1 MKKIIENI
9 RKDKVIHY
17 IIIIAASL
25 IAAIPLINLR
35 IYGTDDGYVHM
46 LRIFGMEQI
55 LKEQNFPPFIY
66 SKFANGF
73 GYAINLFY
81 SPIVTYGPLF
91 FRIFGLHYYTCLKL
105 FAYSTILISC
115 FTMYNFLYEVSK
127 KREIAIL
134 GAVIYAF
141 IPYRLETIFNR
152 FAIGEFTAYIFFPML
167 FHGLFNLLKGDGKK
181 HYYIA
186 IAAIGLILTHTIS
199 TEYSAIFALLYIIF
213 NFKQLKNKGVIRKIV
228 INVIFILAITT
239 FFTVPLMEHKI
250 LGNYVIFNSTSMKS
264 LPSDVQNSTIKI
276 SQLFKD
282 IGEVNG
288 VSFKIGI
295 PLIILTLLGIVSY
308 KKVDKNIRSEYITF
322 AVIAMISLAMVTK
335 LFPWIIMPKTLTT
348 LQFAWRMLAFFEF
361 ALSIICAINL
371 YYFIDIICK
380 KSNKNSKN
388 TKVHTKTENLYNMLL
403 LFAII
408 VIIISMMKID
418 YNYSYEKEKFLT
430 DEEYETKINEK
441 NSIWSI
447 NREYLPE
454 KVDVKELGKSYLDYR
469 EDKVYVLEGNATIIN
484 EKKKDLQLEFD
495 IENYKANTILELPYV
510 YYLGYKVTI
519 EQKDNEI
526 KTKMTNTYNETRI
539 VKIDKKSTENIRT
552 LESNNGMLAIKLDEN
567 IESAHITVKYTGTT
581 IEKVAYVISAIS
593 IITFIGYVIY
603 SKKQDI

>member
-115 FTMYNFLYEVSK
+115 FTMYNFLYDVSK

-167 FHGLFNLLKGDGKK
+167 FHGLFNLLKGDGRK

-228 INVIFILAITT
+228 INVIFILAITA

-308 KKVDKNIRSEYITF
+308 KKMDKNIKSEYITF

-335 LFPWIIMPKTLTT
+335 LFPWIIMPKILTT

-371 YYFIDIICK
+371 YYFMDTICK
-380 KSNKNSKN
+380 KSSKNSKD

-408 VIIISMMKID
+408 VIITSMMKID

-454 KVDVKELGKSYLDYR
+454 KVDVKKLGKSYLDYR
-469 EDKVYVLEGNATIIN
+469 ENRVYVLDGNSTITN
-484 EKKKDLQLEFD
+484 EKKKGLQLEFD
-495 IENYKANTILELPYV
+495 IENYKANTILELPYT
-510 YYLGYKVTI
+510 YYLGYTVTTEQNEKV
-519 EQKDNEI
+519 Q
-526 KTKMTNTYNETRI
+526 MF
-539 VKIDKKSTENIRT
+539 
-552 LESNNGMLAIKLDEN
+552 ESDNGMLAIKLDEN

-581 IEKVAYVISAIS
+581 IEKVSYLISAIS

>member
-1 MKKIIENI
+1 MKKILEDI
-9 RKDKVIHY
+9 RKDKIIHY
-17 IIIIAASL
+17 IIIITASL

-46 LRIFGMEQI
+46 LRIFGTEQI
-55 LKEQNFPPFIY
+55 LKAGIFPPFIY

-81 SPIVTYGPLF
+81 SPFVTYGPLF

-167 FHGLFNLLKGDGKK
+167 FHGLFNLLKGDQKK

-186 IAAIGLILTHTIS
+186 ISAIGLILTHTIS
-199 TEYSAIFALLYIIF
+199 TEYSAIFALLYIVF
-213 NFKQLKNKGVIRKIV
+213 NFRQLKNKEVIKKIA
-228 INVIFILAITT
+228 INVIFILAITA

-250 LGNYVIFNSTSMKS
+250 LGNYVIFNSTSMRS

-288 VSFKIGI
+288 VSFKVGI
-295 PLIILTLLGIVSY
+295 PLIVLTLLGIVSY
-308 KKVDKNIRSEYITF
+308 KKIDKNIKSEYITF

-335 LFPWIIMPKTLTT
+335 LFPWTIMPKILTT

-371 YYFIDIICK
+371 YYFVEMIAKDK
-380 KSNKNSKN
+380 
-388 TKVHTKTENLYNMLL
+388 ENLYNV
-403 LFAII
+403 LFAISIALII
-408 VIIISMMKID
+408 VSMVKID
-418 YNYSYEKEKFLT
+418 YNYSYEDEKKLT
-430 DEEYETKINEK
+430 DEEYEAQIAEK
-441 NSIWSI
+441 TSIWSI
-447 NREYLPE
+447 NRDYLPQ
-454 KVDVKELGKSYLDYR
+454 KVDTKALGKSYLDYR
-469 EDKVYVLEGNATIIN
+469 EDKVYVLDGNATIIN
-484 EKKKDLQLEFD
+484 EKKEDLQLEFD

-510 YYLGYKVTI
+510 YYLGYKVII
-519 EQKDNEI
+519 EQKDNEME
-526 KTKMTNTYNETRI
+526 TKMTNTYNETRI
-539 VKIDKKSTENIRT
+539 IKIDKKSTENIQT
-552 LESNNGMLAIKLDEN
+552 FESDNGMLAIKLDKN

-581 IEKVAYVISAIS
+581 IEKVSYLISAIS
-593 IITFIGYVIY
+593 IITFIGYLFY
-603 SKKQDI
+603 YKRMSKQEKIK

>member
-1 MKKIIENI
+1 MKKILEDI
-9 RKDKVIHY
+9 RKDKIIHY

-46 LRIFGMEQI
+46 LRIFGTEQI
-55 LKEQNFPPFIY
+55 LKAGVFPPFIY

-167 FHGLFNLLKGDGKK
+167 FHGLFNLLKDDGKK

-186 IAAIGLILTHTIS
+186 ISAIGLILTHTIS

-213 NFKQLKNKGVIRKIV
+213 NFKQLKNKEVIRKIA
-228 INVIFILAITT
+228 INVIFILAITA

-250 LGNYVIFNSTSMKS
+250 LGNYVIFNSTSMRS

-308 KKVDKNIRSEYITF
+308 KKVDKNVRSEYITF
-322 AVIAMISLAMVTK
+322 AVIAMISLAMVIK
-335 LFPWIIMPKTLTT
+335 LFPWTIMPKILTT

-469 EDKVYVLEGNATIIN
+469 EDKVYVLKGNATIIN

-495 IENYKANTILELPYV
+495 IENYKANTILELPYI
-510 YYLGYKVTI
+510 YYLGYTVTT
-519 EQKDNEI
+519 EQNE
-526 KTKMTNTYNETRI
+526 
-539 VKIDKKSTENIRT
+539 KIQMF
-552 LESNNGMLAIKLDEN
+552 ESDNGMLAIKLDEN
-567 IESAHITVKYTGTT
+567 IESAHITVKYTGTI
-581 IEKVAYVISAIS
+581 IEKVSYLISAIS
-593 IITFIGYVIY
+593 TITFIGYVIY

>member
-115 FTMYNFLYEVSK
+115 FTMYNFLYDVSK

-371 YYFIDIICK
+371 YYFVDIICK
-380 KSNKNSKN
+380 KSSKNSKD

-408 VIIISMMKID
+408 VIITSMMKID

-454 KVDVKELGKSYLDYR
+454 KVDVKKLGKSYLDYR
-469 EDKVYVLEGNATIIN
+469 ENRVYVLDGNATIIN
-484 EKKKDLQLEFD
+484 EKKEDLQLEFD
-495 IENYKANTILELPYV
+495 IENYKANTILELPYI
-510 YYLGYKVTI
+510 YYLGYTVTTEQNEKV
-519 EQKDNEI
+519 Q
-526 KTKMTNTYNETRI
+526 MF
-539 VKIDKKSTENIRT
+539 
-552 LESNNGMLAIKLDEN
+552 ESDNGMLAIKLDEN

-581 IEKVAYVISAIS
+581 IEKVSYLISAIS
-593 IITFIGYVIY
+593 IITFVGYVIY

>member
-1 MKKIIENI
+1 MKKILEDI
-9 RKDKVIHY
+9 RKDKIIHY
-17 IIIIAASL
+17 IIIITASL

-35 IYGTDDGYVHM
+35 IYGTDDGYIHM
-46 LRIFGMEQI
+46 LRIFGTEQI
-55 LKEQNFPPFIY
+55 LKAGIFPPFIY

-81 SPIVTYGPLF
+81 SPFVTYGPLF

-186 IAAIGLILTHTIS
+186 ISAIGLILTHTIS

-213 NFKQLKNKGVIRKIV
+213 NFRQLKNKEVIRKIA
-228 INVIFILAITT
+228 INVIFILAITA

-250 LGNYVIFNSTSMKS
+250 LGNYVIFNSTSMRS

-469 EDKVYVLEGNATIIN
+469 EDKVYVLEGNTTIIN

-519 EQKDNEI
+519 EQKDNEME
-526 KTKMTNTYNETRI
+526 TKMTNTYNETRI
-539 VKIDKKSTENIRT
+539 IKIDKKSTENIQT
-552 LESNNGMLAIKLDEN
+552 LESDNGMLAIKLDKN

-581 IEKVAYVISAIS
+581 IEKVSYLISAIS

>member
-1 MKKIIENI
+1 MKKFLEDI

-17 IIIIAASL
+17 IIIIASSFIAS
-25 IAAIPLINLR
+25 IPLINLR
-35 IYGTDDGYVHM
+35 IYGTDDGFVHM
-46 LRIFGMEQI
+46 LRIFGTEQI
-55 LKEQNFPPFIY
+55 LKTGIFPPFIY

-81 SPIVTYGPLF
+81 SPFVTYGPLF

-199 TEYSAIFALLYIIF
+199 TEYSAIFALLYIVF
-213 NFKQLKNKGVIRKIV
+213 NFKQLKNKGVIRKIA
-228 INVIFILAITT
+228 INVIFILAITA

-250 LGNYVIFNSTSMKS
+250 LGNYVIFNSTSMRS

-282 IGEVNG
+282 SGEVNG

-295 PLIILTLLGIVSY
+295 TLIVLTLLGILSY
-308 KKVDKNIRSEYITF
+308 KEMDKAIKNEYITF
-322 AVIAMISLAMVTK
+322 VIIAVISLTMVTK
-335 LFPWIIMPKTLTT
+335 LFPWIIMPKILTT
-348 LQFAWRMLAFFEF
+348 LQFAWRMLAYSEF
-361 ALSIICAINL
+361 VLSIICAVNL
-371 YYFIDIICK
+371 YYFIEMIAKDKEKI
-380 KSNKNSKN
+380 
-388 TKVHTKTENLYNMLL
+388 YNA
-403 LFAII
+403 LFAISI
-408 VIIISMMKID
+408 VVIIASMAKID
-418 YNYSYEKEKFLT
+418 YNYSYEAEKTLT
-430 DEEYETKINEK
+430 DEEYEANLSNKT
-441 NSIWSI
+441 SIWSI

-454 KVDVKELGKSYLDYR
+454 KVDTKALGNSYLDHR
-469 EDKVYVLEGNATIIN
+469 ENRVYVLNGNATIIN
-484 EKKKDLQLEFD
+484 EKKEDLLLEFD
-495 IENYKANTILELPYV
+495 IEDYKANTILELPYI
-510 YYLGYKVTI
+510 YYLGYTVTT
-519 EQKDNEI
+519 EQNE
-526 KTKMTNTYNETRI
+526 
-539 VKIDKKSTENIRT
+539 KIQTF
-552 LESNNGMLAIKLDEN
+552 ESDNGMLAIKLDEN
-567 IESAHITVKYTGTT
+567 IDSAHISVEYTGTK
-581 IEKVAYVISAIS
+581 IEKVSYVISAIS
-593 IITFIGYVIY
+593 VITFMGYLFY
-603 SKKQDI
+603 YKKMSKQENIK

>member
-115 FTMYNFLYEVSK
+115 FTMYNFLYDVSK

-199 TEYSAIFALLYIIF
+199 TEYSAIFALLYIVF
-213 NFKQLKNKGVIRKIV
+213 NFKQLKNKSVIRKIA

-322 AVIAMISLAMVTK
+322 TVIAMISLAMVTK
-335 LFPWIIMPKTLTT
+335 LFPWIIMPKILTT
-348 LQFAWRMLAFFEF
+348 LQFAWRMQAFFEF

-380 KSNKNSKN
+380 KSSKNSKD

-408 VIIISMMKID
+408 VIITSMMKID

-454 KVDVKELGKSYLDYR
+454 KVDVKKLGKSYLDYR
-469 EDKVYVLEGNATIIN
+469 ENRVYVLDGNATIIN
-484 EKKKDLQLEFD
+484 EKKEDLQLEFD
-495 IENYKANTILELPYV
+495 IENYKANTILELPYI
-510 YYLGYKVTI
+510 YYLGYTVTT
-519 EQKDNEI
+519 EQNE
-526 KTKMTNTYNETRI
+526 
-539 VKIDKKSTENIRT
+539 KIQVF
-552 LESNNGMLAIKLDEN
+552 ESDNGMLAIKLDEN
-567 IESAHITVKYTGTT
+567 IESAHITVKYTGTI
-581 IEKVAYVISAIS
+581 IEKVSYLISAIS

>member
-115 FTMYNFLYEVSK
+115 FTMYNFLYDVSK

-199 TEYSAIFALLYIIF
+199 TEYSAIFALLYIVF
-213 NFKQLKNKGVIRKIV
+213 NFKQLKNKGVIRKIA

-322 AVIAMISLAMVTK
+322 TVIAMISLAMVTK
-335 LFPWIIMPKTLTT
+335 LFPWIIMPKILTT
-348 LQFAWRMLAFFEF
+348 LQFAWRMQAFFEF

-380 KSNKNSKN
+380 KSSKNSKD

-408 VIIISMMKID
+408 VIITSMMKID

-454 KVDVKELGKSYLDYR
+454 KVDVKKLGKSYLDYR
-469 EDKVYVLEGNATIIN
+469 ENRVYVLDGNATIIN
-484 EKKKDLQLEFD
+484 EKKEDLQLEFD
-495 IENYKANTILELPYV
+495 IENYKANTILELPYI
-510 YYLGYKVTI
+510 YYLGYTVTT
-519 EQKDNEI
+519 EQNE
-526 KTKMTNTYNETRI
+526 
-539 VKIDKKSTENIRT
+539 KIQMF
-552 LESNNGMLAIKLDEN
+552 ESDNGMLAIKLDEN

-581 IEKVAYVISAIS
+581 IEKVSYFISAIS

>member
-1 MKKIIENI
+1 MKKILEDI
-9 RKDKVIHY
+9 RKDKIIHY
-17 IIIIAASL
+17 IIIITASL
-25 IAAIPLINLR
+25 IASIPLINLR

-46 LRIFGMEQI
+46 LRIFGTEQI
-55 LKEQNFPPFIY
+55 LKAGIFPPFIY

-81 SPIVTYGPLF
+81 SPFVTYGPLF

-167 FHGLFNLLKGDGKK
+167 FHGLFNLLKGDRKK

-186 IAAIGLILTHTIS
+186 ISAIGLILTHTIS
-199 TEYSAIFALLYIIF
+199 TEYSAIFALLYIMF
-213 NFKQLKNKGVIRKIV
+213 NFKQLKNKEVIKKIA
-228 INVIFILAITT
+228 INVIFILAITA

-250 LGNYVIFNSTSMKS
+250 LGNYVIFNSTSMRS

-276 SQLFKD
+276 SQLVKD

-288 VSFKIGI
+288 VSFKVGI
-295 PLIILTLLGIVSY
+295 PLIVLTLLGIVSY
-308 KKVDKNIRSEYITF
+308 KKIDKNIKSEYITF

-335 LFPWIIMPKTLTT
+335 LFPWTIMPKILTT

-371 YYFIDIICK
+371 YYFVEMIAKDK
-380 KSNKNSKN
+380 
-388 TKVHTKTENLYNMLL
+388 ENLYNV
-403 LFAII
+403 LFAISI
-408 VIIISMMKID
+408 VLIIVSMVKID
-418 YNYSYEKEKFLT
+418 YNYSYEDEKKLS
-430 DEEYETKINEK
+430 DEEYEAQIAEK
-441 NSIWSI
+441 TSIWLI
-447 NREYLPE
+447 NRDYLPQ
-454 KVDVKELGKSYLDYR
+454 KVDTKALGKSYLDYR
-469 EDKVYVLEGNATIIN
+469 ENKVYVLDGNATIIN

-495 IENYKANTILELPYV
+495 IENYKANTILELPYI

-519 EQKDNEI
+519 EQKDNEME
-526 KTKMTNTYNETRI
+526 TKMTNTYNETRI
-539 VKIDKKSTENIRT
+539 IKIDKKSTENIQT
-552 LESNNGMLAIKLDEN
+552 LESDNGMLAIKLDEN

-581 IEKVAYVISAIS
+581 IEKVSYLISAIS

-603 SKKQDI
+603 SKK

>member
-1 MKKIIENI
+1 MKKILEDI
-9 RKDKVIHY
+9 RKDKIIHY

-46 LRIFGMEQI
+46 LRIFGTEQI
-55 LKEQNFPPFIY
+55 LKAGIFPPFIY

-81 SPIVTYGPLF
+81 SPFVTYGPLF

-322 AVIAMISLAMVTK
+322 VVIAMISLAMVTK

-348 LQFAWRMLAFFEF
+348 LQFAWRLLAFFEF

-371 YYFIDIICK
+371 YYFVEMIAKDK
-380 KSNKNSKN
+380 
-388 TKVHTKTENLYNMLL
+388 ENLYNV
-403 LFAII
+403 LFAISI
-408 VIIISMMKID
+408 VLIIVSMVKID
-418 YNYSYEKEKFLT
+418 YNYSYEDEKKLS
-430 DEEYETKINEK
+430 DEEYEAQIAEK
-441 NSIWSI
+441 TSIWSI
-447 NREYLPE
+447 NRDYLPQ
-454 KVDVKELGKSYLDYR
+454 KVDTKALGKSYLDYR
-469 EDKVYVLEGNATIIN
+469 ENKVYVLDGNATIIN

-519 EQKDNEI
+519 EQKDNEME
-526 KTKMTNTYNETRI
+526 TKMTNTYNETRI
-539 VKIDKKSTENIRT
+539 IKIDKKSTENIQT
-552 LESNNGMLAIKLDEN
+552 FEFDNGMLAIRLNEN

-581 IEKVAYVISAIS
+581 VEKVSYLISAIS

-603 SKKQDI
+603 SKKQDM

>member
-115 FTMYNFLYEVSK
+115 FTMYNFLYDVSK

-199 TEYSAIFALLYIIF
+199 TEYSAILALLYIVF
-213 NFKQLKNKGVIRKIV
+213 NFKQLKNKGVIRKIA

-322 AVIAMISLAMVTK
+322 TVIAMISLAMVTK
-335 LFPWIIMPKTLTT
+335 LFPWIIMPKILTT
-348 LQFAWRMLAFFEF
+348 LQFAWRMQAFFEF

-380 KSNKNSKN
+380 KSSKNSKD

-408 VIIISMMKID
+408 VIITSMMKID

-454 KVDVKELGKSYLDYR
+454 KVDVKKLGKSYLDYR
-469 EDKVYVLEGNATIIN
+469 ENRVYVLDGNATIIN
-484 EKKKDLQLEFD
+484 EKKEDLQLEFD
-495 IENYKANTILELPYV
+495 IENYKANTILELPYI
-510 YYLGYKVTI
+510 YYLGYTVTT
-519 EQKDNEI
+519 EQNE
-526 KTKMTNTYNETRI
+526 
-539 VKIDKKSTENIRT
+539 KIQVF
-552 LESNNGMLAIKLDEN
+552 ESDNGMLAIKLDEN
-567 IESAHITVKYTGTT
+567 IESAHITVKYTGTI
-581 IEKVAYVISAIS
+581 IEKVSYLISAIS

>member
-105 FAYSTILISC
+105 FAYSTILIFC
-115 FTMYNFLYEVSK
+115 FTMYNFLYDVSK

-213 NFKQLKNKGVIRKIV
+213 NFKQLKNKGVIRKIA

-250 LGNYVIFNSTSMKS
+250 LGN
-264 LPSDVQNSTIKI
+264 
-276 SQLFKD
+276 
-282 IGEVNG
+282 
-288 VSFKIGI
+288 
-295 PLIILTLLGIVSY
+295 
-308 KKVDKNIRSEYITF
+308 KVDKNIRSEYITF

-335 LFPWIIMPKTLTT
+335 LFPWIIMPKILTT

-371 YYFIDIICK
+371 YYFVEMIAKDK
-380 KSNKNSKN
+380 
-388 TKVHTKTENLYNMLL
+388 ENLYNV
-403 LFAII
+403 LFAISIALII
-408 VIIISMMKID
+408 VSMVKID
-418 YNYSYEKEKFLT
+418 YNYSYEDEKNLT
-430 DEEYETKINEK
+430 DEEYEAQIAEK
-441 NSIWSI
+441 TSIWSI
-447 NREYLPE
+447 NRDYLPK
-454 KVDVKELGKSYLDYR
+454 KVDTKALGKSYLDYR
-469 EDKVYVLEGNATIIN
+469 ENKVYVLDGNATIIN

-495 IENYKANTILELPYV
+495 IENYKANTILELPYI
-510 YYLGYKVTI
+510 YYLGYTVTT
-519 EQKDNEI
+519 EQNE
-526 KTKMTNTYNETRI
+526 
-539 VKIDKKSTENIRT
+539 KIQMF
-552 LESNNGMLAIKLDEN
+552 ESDNGMLAIKLDEN
-567 IESAHITVKYTGTT
+567 IESAHITVKYTGTI
-581 IEKVAYVISAIS
+581 IEKVSYLISAIS
-593 IITFIGYVIY
+593 IITFIGYVIH

>member
-81 SPIVTYGPLF
+81 SPIVIYGPLF

-115 FTMYNFLYEVSK
+115 FTMYNFLYDVSK

-199 TEYSAIFALLYIIF
+199 TEYSAIFALLYIVF
-213 NFKQLKNKGVIRKIV
+213 NFKQLKNKGVIRKIA

-322 AVIAMISLAMVTK
+322 TVIAMISLAMVTK
-335 LFPWIIMPKTLTT
+335 LFPWIIMPKILTI
-348 LQFAWRMLAFFEF
+348 LQFAWRMQAFFEF

-380 KSNKNSKN
+380 KSSKNSKD

-408 VIIISMMKID
+408 VIITSMMKID

-454 KVDVKELGKSYLDYR
+454 KVDVKKLGKSYLDYR
-469 EDKVYVLEGNATIIN
+469 ENRVYVLDGNATIIN
-484 EKKKDLQLEFD
+484 EKKEDLQLEFD
-495 IENYKANTILELPYV
+495 IENYKANTILELPYI
-510 YYLGYKVTI
+510 YYLGYTVTT
-519 EQKDNEI
+519 EQNE
-526 KTKMTNTYNETRI
+526 
-539 VKIDKKSTENIRT
+539 KIQVF
-552 LESNNGMLAIKLDEN
+552 ESDNGMLAIKLDEN
-567 IESAHITVKYTGTT
+567 IESAHITVKYTGTI
-581 IEKVAYVISAIS
+581 IEKVSYLISAIS

>member
-1 MKKIIENI
+1 MKKILEDI
-9 RKDKVIHY
+9 RKDKIIHY

-115 FTMYNFLYEVSK
+115 FTMYNFLYDVSK

-213 NFKQLKNKGVIRKIV
+213 NFKQLKNKEVIRKIA
-228 INVIFILAITT
+228 INVIFILAITA

-250 LGNYVIFNSTSMKS
+250 LGNYVIFNSTSMRS

-308 KKVDKNIRSEYITF
+308 KKVDKNVRSEYITF
-322 AVIAMISLAMVTK
+322 AVIAMISLAMVIK
-335 LFPWIIMPKTLTT
+335 LFPWTIMPKILTT

-469 EDKVYVLEGNATIIN
+469 EDKVYVLKGNATIIN

-603 SKKQDI
+603 IKKQDI

>member
-46 LRIFGMEQI
+46 LRIFGTEQI
-55 LKEQNFPPFIY
+55 LKAGVFPPFIY

-81 SPIVTYGPLF
+81 SPFVTYGPLF
-91 FRIFGLHYYTCLKL
+91 FKIFGLHYYTCLKL

-167 FHGLFNLLKGDGKK
+167 FHGLFNLLKGDRKK

-186 IAAIGLILTHTIS
+186 ISAIGLILTHTIS

-213 NFKQLKNKGVIRKIV
+213 NFKQLKNKEVIRKV
-228 INVIFILAITT
+228 AINVIFILAITA
-239 FFTVPLMEHKI
+239 FFMVPLMEHKI
-250 LGNYVIFNSTSMKS
+250 LGNYVIFNSASMRS

-276 SQLFKD
+276 SQLVKD

-308 KKVDKNIRSEYITF
+308 KKIDKNIKSEYITF

-335 LFPWIIMPKTLTT
+335 LFPWTIMPKILTT

-371 YYFIDIICK
+371 YYFVEMIAKDK
-380 KSNKNSKN
+380 
-388 TKVHTKTENLYNMLL
+388 ENLYNV
-403 LFAII
+403 LFAISI
-408 VIIISMMKID
+408 VLIIVSMVKID
-418 YNYSYEKEKFLT
+418 YNYSYEDEKKLS
-430 DEEYETKINEK
+430 DEEYEAQIAEK
-441 NSIWSI
+441 TSIWLI
-447 NREYLPE
+447 NRDYLPQ
-454 KVDVKELGKSYLDYR
+454 KVDTKALGKSYLDYR
-469 EDKVYVLEGNATIIN
+469 ENKVYVLDGNATIIN

-519 EQKDNEI
+519 EQKDNEME
-526 KTKMTNTYNETRI
+526 TKMTNTYNETRI
-539 VKIDKKSTENIRT
+539 IKIDKKSTENIQT
-552 LESNNGMLAIKLDEN
+552 LESDNGMLAIKLDKN

-581 IEKVAYVISAIS
+581 IEKVSYLISAIS
-593 IITFIGYVIY
+593 IITFVGYVIY
-603 SKKQDI
+603 SKKQDM

>member
-115 FTMYNFLYEVSK
+115 FTMYNFLYDVSK

-199 TEYSAIFALLYIIF
+199 TEYSAIFALLYIVF
-213 NFKQLKNKGVIRKIV
+213 NFKQLKNKGVIRKIA

-250 LGNYVIFNSTSMKS
+250 LGNYVIFNSKSMKS

-322 AVIAMISLAMVTK
+322 TVIAMISLAMVTK
-335 LFPWIIMPKTLTT
+335 LFPWIIMPKILTT
-348 LQFAWRMLAFFEF
+348 LQFAWRMQAFFEF

-380 KSNKNSKN
+380 KSSKNSKD

-408 VIIISMMKID
+408 VIITSMMKID

-454 KVDVKELGKSYLDYR
+454 KVDVKKLGKSYLDYR
-469 EDKVYVLEGNATIIN
+469 ENRVYVLDGNATIIN
-484 EKKKDLQLEFD
+484 EKKEDLQLEFD
-495 IENYKANTILELPYV
+495 IENYKANTILELPYI
-510 YYLGYKVTI
+510 YYLGYTVTT
-519 EQKDNEI
+519 EQNE
-526 KTKMTNTYNETRI
+526 
-539 VKIDKKSTENIRT
+539 KIQVF
-552 LESNNGMLAIKLDEN
+552 ESDNGMLAIKLDEN
-567 IESAHITVKYTGTT
+567 IESAHITVKYTGTI
-581 IEKVAYVISAIS
+581 IEKVSYLISAIS

>member
-115 FTMYNFLYEVSK
+115 FTMYNFLYDVSK

-213 NFKQLKNKGVIRKIV
+213 NFKQLKNKGVIRKIA

-308 KKVDKNIRSEYITF
+308 KKLDKNIRSEYITF
-322 AVIAMISLAMVTK
+322 TVIAMISLAMVTK
-335 LFPWIIMPKTLTT
+335 LFPWIIMPKILTT
-348 LQFAWRMLAFFEF
+348 LQFAWRMQAFFEF

-380 KSNKNSKN
+380 KSSKNSKD

-408 VIIISMMKID
+408 VIITSMMKID

-454 KVDVKELGKSYLDYR
+454 KVDVKKLGKSYLDYR
-469 EDKVYVLEGNATIIN
+469 ENRVYVLDGNATIIN
-484 EKKKDLQLEFD
+484 EKKEDLQLEFD
-495 IENYKANTILELPYV
+495 IENYKANTILELPYI
-510 YYLGYKVTI
+510 YYLGYTVTT
-519 EQKDNEI
+519 EQNE
-526 KTKMTNTYNETRI
+526 
-539 VKIDKKSTENIRT
+539 KIQVF
-552 LESNNGMLAIKLDEN
+552 ESDNGMLAIKLDEN
-567 IESAHITVKYTGTT
+567 IESAHITVKYTGTI
-581 IEKVAYVISAIS
+581 IEKVSYLISAIS

>member
-115 FTMYNFLYEVSK
+115 FTMYNFLYDVSK

-199 TEYSAIFALLYIIF
+199 TEYSAIFALLYIVF
-213 NFKQLKNKGVIRKIV
+213 NFKQLKNKGVIRKIA
-228 INVIFILAITT
+228 INVIFILAITA

-250 LGNYVIFNSTSMKS
+250 LGNYVIFNSTSMRS
-264 LPSDVQNSTIKI
+264 LPSDVQNSTIDVL
-276 SQLFKD
+276 QLFKD
-282 IGEVNG
+282 SGEVNG

-295 PLIILTLLGIVSY
+295 PLIVLTLLGILPY
-308 KKVDKNIRSEYITF
+308 RKIDKAVKNEYITF
-322 AVIAMISLAMVTK
+322 AIIAVISLVMSTK
-335 LFPWIIMPKTLTT
+335 LFPWIIMPKILTT
-348 LQFAWRMLAFFEF
+348 LQFAWRMLAYFEF
-361 ALSIICAINL
+361 AISIICAVNL
-371 YYFIDIICK
+371 YYFIEMIAKDKEKI
-380 KSNKNSKN
+380 
-388 TKVHTKTENLYNMLL
+388 YNA
-403 LFAII
+403 LFAISI
-408 VIIISMMKID
+408 VVIIASMAKID
-418 YNYSYEKEKFLT
+418 YNYSYEAEKTLT
-430 DEEYETKINEK
+430 DEEYEANLSNKT
-441 NSIWSI
+441 SIWSI

-454 KVDVKELGKSYLDYR
+454 KVDTKALGNSYLDHR
-469 EDKVYVLEGNATIIN
+469 ENRVYVLNGNATIIN
-484 EKKKDLQLEFD
+484 EKKEDLLLEFD
-495 IENYKANTILELPYV
+495 IEDYKANTILELPYI
-510 YYLGYKVTI
+510 YYLGYTVTT
-519 EQKDNEI
+519 EQNE
-526 KTKMTNTYNETRI
+526 
-539 VKIDKKSTENIRT
+539 KIQTF
-552 LESNNGMLAIKLDEN
+552 ESDNGMLAIKLDEN
-567 IESAHITVKYTGTT
+567 IDSAHISVEYTGTK
-581 IEKVAYVISAIS
+581 IEKVSYVISAIS
-593 IITFIGYVIY
+593 VITFMGYLFY
-603 SKKQDI
+603 YKKMSKQENIK

>member
-1 MKKIIENI
+1 
-9 RKDKVIHY
+9 
-17 IIIIAASL
+17 
-25 IAAIPLINLR
+25 
-35 IYGTDDGYVHM
+35 
-46 LRIFGMEQI
+46 ME
-55 LKEQNFPPFIY
+55 
-66 SKFANGF
+66 
-73 GYAINLFY
+73 
-81 SPIVTYGPLF
+81 
-91 FRIFGLHYYTCLKL
+91 
-105 FAYSTILISC
+105 
-115 FTMYNFLYEVSK
+115 
-127 KREIAIL
+127 
-134 GAVIYAF
+134 
-141 IPYRLETIFNR
+141 
-152 FAIGEFTAYIFFPML
+152 
-167 FHGLFNLLKGDGKK
+167 KK

-199 TEYSAIFALLYIIF
+199 TEYSAIFALLYIVF
-213 NFKQLKNKGVIRKIV
+213 NFKQLKNKGVIRKIA

-322 AVIAMISLAMVTK
+322 TVIAMISLAMVTK
-335 LFPWIIMPKTLTT
+335 LFPWIIMPKILTT
-348 LQFAWRMLAFFEF
+348 LQFAWRMQAFFEF

-380 KSNKNSKN
+380 KSSKNSKD

-408 VIIISMMKID
+408 VIITSMMKID

-454 KVDVKELGKSYLDYR
+454 KVDVKKLGKSYLDYR
-469 EDKVYVLEGNATIIN
+469 ENRVYVLDGNATIIN
-484 EKKKDLQLEFD
+484 EKKEDLQLEFD
-495 IENYKANTILELPYV
+495 IENYKANTILELPYI
-510 YYLGYKVTI
+510 YYLGYTVTT
-519 EQKDNEI
+519 EQNE
-526 KTKMTNTYNETRI
+526 
-539 VKIDKKSTENIRT
+539 KIQVF
-552 LESNNGMLAIKLDEN
+552 ESDNGMLAIKLDEN
-567 IESAHITVKYTGTT
+567 IESAHITVKYTGTI
-581 IEKVAYVISAIS
+581 IEKVSYLISAIS

>member
-115 FTMYNFLYEVSK
+115 FTMYNFLYDVSK

-322 AVIAMISLAMVTK
+322 TVIAMISLAMVTK
-335 LFPWIIMPKTLTT
+335 LFPWIIMPKILTT
-348 LQFAWRMLAFFEF
+348 LQFAWRMQAFFEF

-380 KSNKNSKN
+380 KSSKNSKD

-408 VIIISMMKID
+408 VIITSMMKID

-454 KVDVKELGKSYLDYR
+454 KVDVKKLGKSYLDYR
-469 EDKVYVLEGNATIIN
+469 ENRVYVLDGNATIIN
-484 EKKKDLQLEFD
+484 EKKEDLQLEFD
-495 IENYKANTILELPYV
+495 IENYKANTILELPYI
-510 YYLGYKVTI
+510 YYLGYTVTT
-519 EQKDNEI
+519 EQNE
-526 KTKMTNTYNETRI
+526 
-539 VKIDKKSTENIRT
+539 KIQVF
-552 LESNNGMLAIKLDEN
+552 ESDNGMLAIKLDEN
-567 IESAHITVKYTGTT
+567 IESAHITVKYTGTI
-581 IEKVAYVISAIS
+581 IEKVSYLISAIS

>member
-115 FTMYNFLYEVSK
+115 FTMYNFLYDVSK

-167 FHGLFNLLKGDGKK
+167 FHGLFNLLNGDGRK

-228 INVIFILAITT
+228 INVIFILAITA

-308 KKVDKNIRSEYITF
+308 KKMDKNIKSEYITF

-335 LFPWIIMPKTLTT
+335 LFPWIIMPKILTT

-371 YYFIDIICK
+371 YYFIDTICK
-380 KSNKNSKN
+380 KSSKNSKD
-388 TKVHTKTENLYNMLL
+388 TKVHTKKENLYNMLL

-408 VIIISMMKID
+408 VIITSMMKID

-454 KVDVKELGKSYLDYR
+454 KVDVKKLGKSYLDYR
-469 EDKVYVLEGNATIIN
+469 ENRVYVLDGNSTITN
-484 EKKKDLQLEFD
+484 EKKKGLQLEFD
-495 IENYKANTILELPYV
+495 IENYKANTILELPYI
-510 YYLGYKVTI
+510 YYLGYTVTT
-519 EQKDNEI
+519 EQNE
-526 KTKMTNTYNETRI
+526 
-539 VKIDKKSTENIRT
+539 KIQMF
-552 LESNNGMLAIKLDEN
+552 ESNNGMLAIKLDEN

-581 IEKVAYVISAIS
+581 IEKVSYLISAIS
-593 IITFIGYVIY
+593 IITFVGYVIY

>member
-115 FTMYNFLYEVSK
+115 FTMYNFLYDVSK

-322 AVIAMISLAMVTK
+322 TVIAMISLAMVTK

-348 LQFAWRMLAFFEF
+348 LQFAWRLLAFFEF

-371 YYFIDIICK
+371 YYFIDTICK
-380 KSNKNSKN
+380 KSSKNSKD

-408 VIIISMMKID
+408 VIITSMMKID

-454 KVDVKELGKSYLDYR
+454 KVDVKKLGKSYLDYR
-469 EDKVYVLEGNATIIN
+469 ENRVYVLDGNSTITN
-484 EKKKDLQLEFD
+484 EKKKGLQLEFD
-495 IENYKANTILELPYV
+495 IENYKANTILELPYI
-510 YYLGYKVTI
+510 YYLGYTVTTEQNEKV
-519 EQKDNEI
+519 Q
-526 KTKMTNTYNETRI
+526 MF
-539 VKIDKKSTENIRT
+539 
-552 LESNNGMLAIKLDEN
+552 ESDNGMLAIKLDEN

-581 IEKVAYVISAIS
+581 IEKVSYLISAIS

>member
-115 FTMYNFLYEVSK
+115 FTMYNFLYDVSK

-199 TEYSAIFALLYIIF
+199 TEYSAIFALLYIVF
-213 NFKQLKNKGVIRKIV
+213 NFKQLKNKGVIRKIA

-322 AVIAMISLAMVTK
+322 TVIAMISLAMVTK
-335 LFPWIIMPKTLTT
+335 LFPWIIMPKILTT
-348 LQFAWRMLAFFEF
+348 LQFAWRMQAFFEF

-380 KSNKNSKN
+380 KSSKNSKD

-408 VIIISMMKID
+408 VIITSMMKID

-454 KVDVKELGKSYLDYR
+454 KVDVKKLGKSYLDYR
-469 EDKVYVLEGNATIIN
+469 ENRVYVLDGNATIIN

-495 IENYKANTILELPYV
+495 IENYKANTILELPYT
-510 YYLGYKVTI
+510 YYLGYTVTT
-519 EQKDNEI
+519 EQNK
-526 KTKMTNTYNETRI
+526 
-539 VKIDKKSTENIRT
+539 KIQMF
-552 LESNNGMLAIKLDEN
+552 ESDNGMLAIKLDEN

-581 IEKVAYVISAIS
+581 IEKVSYLISAIS

>member
-73 GYAINLFY
+73 GYAINQFY

-115 FTMYNFLYEVSK
+115 FTMYNFLYDVSK

-167 FHGLFNLLKGDGKK
+167 FHGLFNLLKGDGRK

-228 INVIFILAITT
+228 INVIFILAITA

-308 KKVDKNIRSEYITF
+308 KKMDKNIKSEYITF

-335 LFPWIIMPKTLTT
+335 LFPWIIMPKILTT

-371 YYFIDIICK
+371 YYFMDTICK
-380 KSNKNSKN
+380 KSSKNSKD

-408 VIIISMMKID
+408 VIITSMMKID

-454 KVDVKELGKSYLDYR
+454 KVDVKKLGKSYLDYR
-469 EDKVYVLEGNATIIN
+469 ENRVYVLDGNSTITN
-484 EKKKDLQLEFD
+484 EKKKGLQLEFD
-495 IENYKANTILELPYV
+495 IENYKANTILELPYT
-510 YYLGYKVTI
+510 YYLGYTVTTEQNEKV
-519 EQKDNEI
+519 Q
-526 KTKMTNTYNETRI
+526 MF
-539 VKIDKKSTENIRT
+539 
-552 LESNNGMLAIKLDEN
+552 ESDNGMLAIKLDEN

-581 IEKVAYVISAIS
+581 IEKVSYLISAIS

>member
-1 MKKIIENI
+1 MKKILEDI
-9 RKDKVIHY
+9 RKDKIIHY

-46 LRIFGMEQI
+46 LRIFGTEQI
-55 LKEQNFPPFIY
+55 LKAGIFPPFIY

-81 SPIVTYGPLF
+81 SPFVTYGPLF

-322 AVIAMISLAMVTK
+322 VVIAMISLAMVTK

-348 LQFAWRMLAFFEF
+348 LQFAWRLLAFFEF

-371 YYFIDIICK
+371 YYFVEMIAKDK
-380 KSNKNSKN
+380 
-388 TKVHTKTENLYNMLL
+388 ENLYNV
-403 LFAII
+403 LFAISIALII
-408 VIIISMMKID
+408 VSMVKID
-418 YNYSYEKEKFLT
+418 YNYSYEDEKNLT
-430 DEEYETKINEK
+430 DEEYEAQIAEK
-441 NSIWSI
+441 TSIWSI
-447 NREYLPE
+447 NRDYLPQ
-454 KVDVKELGKSYLDYR
+454 KVDTKALGKSYLDYR
-469 EDKVYVLEGNATIIN
+469 ENKVYVLDGNATIIN

-519 EQKDNEI
+519 EQKDNEME
-526 KTKMTNTYNETRI
+526 TKMTNTYNETRI
-539 VKIDKKSTENIRT
+539 IKIDKKSTENIQT
-552 LESNNGMLAIKLDEN
+552 FEFDNGMLAIRLNEN

-581 IEKVAYVISAIS
+581 VEKVSYLISAIS

-603 SKKQDI
+603 SKKQDM

>member
-66 SKFANGF
+66 SKFVNGF

-186 IAAIGLILTHTIS
+186 ISAIGLILTHTIS

-213 NFKQLKNKGVIRKIV
+213 NLKQLKNKGVIRKIA

-308 KKVDKNIRSEYITF
+308 KKLDKNIRSEYITF
-322 AVIAMISLAMVTK
+322 TVIAMISLAMVTK

-371 YYFIDIICK
+371 YYFIDTICK
-380 KSNKNSKN
+380 KSSKD

-408 VIIISMMKID
+408 VIITSMMKID

-454 KVDVKELGKSYLDYR
+454 KVDVKKLGKSYLDYR
-469 EDKVYVLEGNATIIN
+469 ENRVYVLDGNSTITN
-484 EKKKDLQLEFD
+484 EKKKGLQLEFD
-495 IENYKANTILELPYV
+495 IENYKANTILELPYI
-510 YYLGYKVTI
+510 YYLGYTVTT
-519 EQKDNEI
+519 EQNE
-526 KTKMTNTYNETRI
+526 
-539 VKIDKKSTENIRT
+539 KIQMF
-552 LESNNGMLAIKLDEN
+552 ESNNGMLAIKLDEN

-581 IEKVAYVISAIS
+581 IEKVSYLISAIS

>member
-115 FTMYNFLYEVSK
+115 FTMYNFLYDVSK

-199 TEYSAIFALLYIIF
+199 TEYSAIFALLYIVF
-213 NFKQLKNKGVIRKIV
+213 NFKQLKNKGVIRKIA
-228 INVIFILAITT
+228 INVIFILAITA

-264 LPSDVQNSTIKI
+264 LPIDVQNSTIKI

-322 AVIAMISLAMVTK
+322 TAIAMISLAMVTK

-371 YYFIDIICK
+371 YYFVDIICK
-380 KSNKNSKN
+380 KSSKNSKD

-408 VIIISMMKID
+408 VIITSMMKID

-454 KVDVKELGKSYLDYR
+454 KVDVKKLGKSYLDYR
-469 EDKVYVLEGNATIIN
+469 ENRVYVLDGNATIIN
-484 EKKKDLQLEFD
+484 EKKEDLQLEFD
-495 IENYKANTILELPYV
+495 IENYKANTILELPYI
-510 YYLGYKVTI
+510 YYLGYTVTT
-519 EQKDNEI
+519 EQNE
-526 KTKMTNTYNETRI
+526 
-539 VKIDKKSTENIRT
+539 KIQVF
-552 LESNNGMLAIKLDEN
+552 ESDNGMLAIKLDEN
-567 IESAHITVKYTGTT
+567 IESAHITVKYTGTI
-581 IEKVAYVISAIS
+581 IEKVSYLISAIS

>member
-115 FTMYNFLYEVSK
+115 FTMYNFLYDVSK

-199 TEYSAIFALLYIIF
+199 TEYSAIFALLYIVF
-213 NFKQLKNKGVIRKIV
+213 NFKQLKNKGVIRKIA

-322 AVIAMISLAMVTK
+322 TVIAMISLAMVTK
-335 LFPWIIMPKTLTT
+335 LFPWIIMPKILTT
-348 LQFAWRMLAFFEF
+348 LQFAWRMQAFFEF

-380 KSNKNSKN
+380 KSSKNSKD

-408 VIIISMMKID
+408 VIITSMMKID

-430 DEEYETKINEK
+430 DEEYETKINVK

-454 KVDVKELGKSYLDYR
+454 KVDVKKLGKSYLDYR
-469 EDKVYVLEGNATIIN
+469 ENRVYVLDGNATIIN
-484 EKKKDLQLEFD
+484 EKKEDLQLEFD
-495 IENYKANTILELPYV
+495 IENYKANTILELPYI
-510 YYLGYKVTI
+510 YYLGYTVTT
-519 EQKDNEI
+519 EQNE
-526 KTKMTNTYNETRI
+526 
-539 VKIDKKSTENIRT
+539 KIQVF
-552 LESNNGMLAIKLDEN
+552 ESDNGMLAIKLDEN
-567 IESAHITVKYTGTT
+567 IESAHITVKYTGTI
-581 IEKVAYVISAIS
+581 IEKVSYLISAIS

>member
-1 MKKIIENI
+1 MKKFLEDIL
-9 RKDKVIHY
+9 KDKVIHY

-25 IAAIPLINLR
+25 IASIPLINLR
-35 IYGTDDGYVHM
+35 IYGTDDGFVHM
-46 LRIFGMEQI
+46 LRIFGTEQI
-55 LKEQNFPPFIY
+55 LKEGIFPPFIY

-81 SPIVTYGPLF
+81 SPFVTYGPLF

-105 FAYSTILISC
+105 FAYSTILTSC

-186 IAAIGLILTHTIS
+186 ISAIGLILTHTIS
-199 TEYSAIFALLYIIF
+199 TEYSAIFTLLYIVF
-213 NFKQLKNKGVIRKIV
+213 NFRQLKNKEVIRKIA
-228 INVIFILAITT
+228 INVIFILAITA

-250 LGNYVIFNSTSMKS
+250 LGNYVIFNSTSMRS

-276 SQLFKD
+276 SQLVKD

-288 VSFKIGI
+288 VSFKVGI
-295 PLIILTLLGIVSY
+295 PLIVLTLLGIVSY
-308 KKVDKNIRSEYITF
+308 KKIDKNIKSEYITF

-335 LFPWIIMPKTLTT
+335 LFPWIIMPKILTT

-371 YYFIDIICK
+371 YYFVEMIAKDK
-380 KSNKNSKN
+380 
-388 TKVHTKTENLYNMLL
+388 ENLYNV
-403 LFAII
+403 LFAISIALII
-408 VIIISMMKID
+408 VSMVKID
-418 YNYSYEKEKFLT
+418 YNYSYEDEKNLT
-430 DEEYETKINEK
+430 DEEYEAQIAEK
-441 NSIWSI
+441 TSIWSI
-447 NREYLPE
+447 NRDYLPQ
-454 KVDVKELGKSYLDYR
+454 KVDTKALGKSYLDYR
-469 EDKVYVLEGNATIIN
+469 EDKVYVLDGNATIIN
-484 EKKKDLQLEFD
+484 EKKEDLQLEFD

-519 EQKDNEI
+519 EQKDNEME
-526 KTKMTNTYNETRI
+526 TKMTNTYNETRI
-539 VKIDKKSTENIRT
+539 IKIDKKSTENIQT
-552 LESNNGMLAIKLDEN
+552 LESDNGMLAIKLDKN

-581 IEKVAYVISAIS
+581 IEKVSYLISAIS

-603 SKKQDI
+603 SKK

>member
-134 GAVIYAF
+134 GALIYAF

-199 TEYSAIFALLYIIF
+199 TEYSAIFALLYIVF
-213 NFKQLKNKGVIRKIV
+213 NFKQLKNKGVIRKIA

-250 LGNYVIFNSTSMKS
+250 LGNYVIFNSKSMKS

-288 VSFKIGI
+288 VSFKVGI
-295 PLIILTLLGIVSY
+295 PLIILMLLGIVSY
-308 KKVDKNIRSEYITF
+308 KKMDKNIKSEYITF

-335 LFPWIIMPKTLTT
+335 LFPWIIMPKILTT

-380 KSNKNSKN
+380 KSSKNSKD

-408 VIIISMMKID
+408 VIITSMMKID

-454 KVDVKELGKSYLDYR
+454 KVDVKKLGTSYLDYR
-469 EDKVYVLEGNATIIN
+469 ENRVYVLDGNSTITN
-484 EKKKDLQLEFD
+484 EKKKGLQLEFD
-495 IENYKANTILELPYV
+495 IENYKANTILELPYT
-510 YYLGYKVTI
+510 YYLGYTVTT
-519 EQKDNEI
+519 EQNE
-526 KTKMTNTYNETRI
+526 
-539 VKIDKKSTENIRT
+539 KIQMF
-552 LESNNGMLAIKLDEN
+552 ESDNGMLAIKLDEN
-567 IESAHITVKYTGTT
+567 IESAHITVKYTGTI
-581 IEKVAYVISAIS
+581 IEKVSYLISAIS
-593 IITFIGYVIY
+593 IITFVGYVIY

>member
-115 FTMYNFLYEVSK
+115 FTMYNFLYDVSK

-228 INVIFILAITT
+228 INVIFILAITA

-348 LQFAWRMLAFFEF
+348 LQFAWRLLAFFEF

-371 YYFIDIICK
+371 YYFVDIICK

-430 DEEYETKINEK
+430 DEEYERKINEK

-539 VKIDKKSTENIRT
+539 VKIDKKGTENIQT
-552 LESNNGMLAIKLDEN
+552 FESNNGMLAIKLDEN
-567 IESAHITVKYTGTT
+567 IESAHITVKYTGTK
-581 IEKVAYVISAIS
+581 IEKIAYVISAIS